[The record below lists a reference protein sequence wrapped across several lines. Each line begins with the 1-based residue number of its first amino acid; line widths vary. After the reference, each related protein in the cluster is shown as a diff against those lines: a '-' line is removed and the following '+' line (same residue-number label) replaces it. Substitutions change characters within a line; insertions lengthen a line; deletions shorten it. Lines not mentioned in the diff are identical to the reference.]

1 MLKVIVTAIVAA
13 LKAIGGFARRVAA
26 APFAAL
32 ASAFGSG
39 VDQSVVPTVAPSAAD
54 GDDEEP
60 APGPNLDAVYK
71 ELANIVMTWA
81 ADSIVDGQPGPL
93 PSPRPFPR
101 GIAEWL
107 HGISLDE
114 AHVLI
119 NASEAE
125 VCAHLRSRE
134 LIPGLRSV
142 RPLDPVAWPEEP
154 RPYSGWGSPEFV
166 SCDAGYAPAR

>member
-1 MLKVIVTAIVAA
+1 MLKAIVTAIVAA

-32 ASAFGSG
+32 AGAFGSG
-39 VDQSVVPTVAPSAAD
+39 IDQSVVPTVAPSAAD
-54 GDDEEP
+54 GDDEP

-101 GIAEWL
+101 VIAEWL
-107 HGISLDE
+107 RGISLDE

-119 NASEAE
+119 NASENE

-142 RPLDPVAWPEEP
+142 RPLDPVEWPEEP
-154 RPYSGWGSPEFV
+154 RPEYSRDSPEFV